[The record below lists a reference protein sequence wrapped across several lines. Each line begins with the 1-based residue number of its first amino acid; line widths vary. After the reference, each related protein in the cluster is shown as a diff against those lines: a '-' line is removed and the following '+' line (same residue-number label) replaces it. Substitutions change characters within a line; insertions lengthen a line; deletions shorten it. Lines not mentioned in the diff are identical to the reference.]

1 MILAEDLAAK
11 IDGIRHAL
19 RSAVESGRASYLAR
33 RVDSEDSVPNRDN
46 PFIATQSLLAAASEC
61 DALCIDDRF
70 VNSNERFVVTGESE
84 RALPIAC
91 VLDVLRC
98 LAEGGRLSHESHWTA
113 RHKLRSS
120 GFVFIPFESDELLHW
135 LKAAP
140 VEHGQLTEGAEL
152 RAIRQSMA
160 RSITLGVSNPAETFA
175 LFVGTTQTCVSA
187 IRSLWRDESLPVDS
201 AAALSDWIWCHLA
214 FDALGGYRGVEKEG
228 RQAWLR
234 ESMLRRM
241 SVVLLPPGIASL
253 GRRTRYVEWVDES
266 VLQPL
271 RQANSDLIEQ
281 ALISIDD
288 MIPGMGTEAEKIGYL
303 WLATLPEPCRQ
314 YLRARHPDG
323 PHLWGF
329 QTRRVFRFEADVAVP
344 DLELFDAVKHVFAG
358 AGAKPVRSMSG
369 SEVSVDLDPE
379 DGNIVL
385 SCLGAGTSSR
395 KKVPDLGIL
404 SPDPRTRVTT
414 LRAMLDR
421 FGPTAPDFN
430 GLLADLKSREPR
442 DAELAA
448 VFREAGGGVAALQG
462 ALLKKIHFGQ
472 SFGTLDVLPQD
483 LTYFEHFAGP
493 QPETRDAEQ
502 YIRDA
507 LIPYRKALLDRD
519 PSRGFDICCLGALR
533 DDLCPGQWTAH
544 LDNDAVWEA
553 LSTSRVDGT
562 PISLLGALD
571 VALYRQDDE
580 RFREYAEQAVTKL
593 CDDRFGQQ
601 QEIHF
606 YRLLWVFTRFAFNRI
621 NLIENG
627 AKQPGF
633 WKRMCAW
640 MQAQFIAGALSQAPA
655 SIDMDSLEQ
664 WSMSN
669 MALVGAYAELLDAR
683 EHPMLLFT
691 ERSPADD
698 LRCEVLGRLAALRSR
713 HLSEG
718 RSIPRSEEI
727 DRALEQAQERGD
739 WLKCLFPGPL
749 EGHQRPVSPTTE
761 ELAEVLKN
769 TVPDLSL
776 PASWHLVANASHLH
790 ALGESAL
797 VAAREALSR
806 VPDVVDEGELQNHL
820 LSLEVASIVAKTSG
834 DTLLADAVADAT
846 ARVSTRV
853 SNENDIWLILVICL
867 QAAAAFKEHNAWF
880 DWLEDRLARIATCL
894 PGRPPNRSVRI
905 FLEHL
910 DAMETILPI
919 DSWFHRRARSI
930 ASAGTVLRP

>member
-1 MILAEDLAAK
+1 
-11 IDGIRHAL
+11 
-19 RSAVESGRASYLAR
+19 
-33 RVDSEDSVPNRDN
+33 
-46 PFIATQSLLAAASEC
+46 
-61 DALCIDDRF
+61 
-70 VNSNERFVVTGESE
+70 
-84 RALPIAC
+84 
-91 VLDVLRC
+91 
-98 LAEGGRLSHESHWTA
+98 
-113 RHKLRSS
+113 
-120 GFVFIPFESDELLHW
+120 
-135 LKAAP
+135 
-140 VEHGQLTEGAEL
+140 
-152 RAIRQSMA
+152 
-160 RSITLGVSNPAETFA
+160 
-175 LFVGTTQTCVSA
+175 
-187 IRSLWRDESLPVDS
+187 
-201 AAALSDWIWCHLA
+201 
-214 FDALGGYRGVEKEG
+214 
-228 RQAWLR
+228 
-234 ESMLRRM
+234 
-241 SVVLLPPGIASL
+241 
-253 GRRTRYVEWVDES
+253 
-266 VLQPL
+266 
-271 RQANSDLIEQ
+271 
-281 ALISIDD
+281 
-288 MIPGMGTEAEKIGYL
+288 MIPGMGSEAEAFGYV
-303 WLATLPEPCRQ
+303 WLATLPEACRH

-329 QTRRVFRFEADVAVP
+329 QTRRMFHFEADVAVL
-344 DLELFDAVKHVFAG
+344 DLELFDAVKRMFSG
-358 AGAKPVRSMSG
+358 AGPKPVRSRSG

-395 KKVPDLGIL
+395 KKVPDLWIL
-404 SPDPRTRVTT
+404 SPDPRRRVTA

-421 FGPTAPDFN
+421 FGPTAPDLS
-430 GLLADLKSREPR
+430 GLLSNLKSREP
-442 DAELAA
+442 DEAELAA
-448 VFREAGGGVAALQG
+448 VFGEACGGVATLQG
-462 ALLKKIHFGQ
+462 SLLRKIQFSQ
-472 SFGTLDVLPQD
+472 SFGTFDVLPQD
-483 LTYFEHFAGP
+483 LAYFEHFAGP

-502 YIRDA
+502 YIHDA

-519 PSRGFDICCLGALR
+519 PSRGLDICCLGALR
-533 DDLCPGQWTAH
+533 DDLCPGQWTVH
-544 LDNDAVWEA
+544 LDDDAVWEA
-553 LSTSRVDGT
+553 LSTSRLDGA

-571 VALYRQDDE
+571 VALYRQGDE
-580 RFREYAEQAVTKL
+580 RFREYAGRAVTKL

-601 QEIHF
+601 QEIDF
-606 YRLLWVFTRFAFNRI
+606 YRLLWIFTRFAFNRI

-669 MALVGAYAELLDAR
+669 MALVGAYAELVDAR

-761 ELAEVLKN
+761 ELAEVLKD
-769 TVPDLSL
+769 TVPDISL

-867 QAAAAFKEHNAWF
+867 QAAAAFKEHDAWF
-880 DWLEDRLARIATCL
+880 DWLEDSLAGIATCL
-894 PGRPPNRSVRI
+894 PGRAPNRSVRI